1 MKSLTAGCNCGSGRK
16 KKYVVTTKLGRTETV
31 DSLSAAMSIIRREGG
46 KYETVR
52 V

>member
-1 MKSLTAGCNCGSGRK
+1 MACNCGGGRK

-46 KYETVR
+46 KYQPIKV
-52 V
+52 

>member
-1 MKSLTAGCNCGSGRK
+1 VGCNCGSGKK

-31 DSLSAAMSIIRREGG
+31 DSLSAAMAVIRREGG
-46 KYETVR
+46 KYVPIK